1 MLEVYYIPC
10 RRCAIFVKLSPRIIA
25 AIGYMM
31 YDRDTACF
39 GEEEKTNANNFEL
52 HPRLIFSHL
61 WSHWVLRSTV
71 QQAAVVSLLYVDGI
85 DWNKSCTLA
94 ATRWG
99 GTTAIR
105 PGVFIFHPLRFS
117 FFLCYGS
124 ILFFASLLLL
134 RLPIICF
141 LFFCLVIY
149 FLLFSSFHFSFFFRF
164 VSFRVLKLSFF
175 SHLCIGYVVKYVG
188 SASPAQWHCI
198 VLLVLVLLSTWYN
211 ETPLPYEWI
220 II

>member
-1 MLEVYYIPC
+1 M
-10 RRCAIFVKLSPRIIA
+10 KLSPRIIA

-134 RLPIICF
+134 CLPTYLPFIDCFFGLFASLFLLCLPITVSYTH
-141 LFFCLVIY
+141 LTLPTIY
-149 FLLFSSFHFSFFFRF
+149 S
-164 VSFRVLKLSFF
+164 V
-175 SHLCIGYVVKYVG
+175 
-188 SASPAQWHCI
+188 
-198 VLLVLVLLSTWYN
+198 
-211 ETPLPYEWI
+211 
-220 II
+220 